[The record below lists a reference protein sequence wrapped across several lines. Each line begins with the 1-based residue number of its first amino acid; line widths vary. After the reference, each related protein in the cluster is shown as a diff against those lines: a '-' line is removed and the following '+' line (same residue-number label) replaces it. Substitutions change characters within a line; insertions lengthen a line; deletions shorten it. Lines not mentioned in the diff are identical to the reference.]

1 VDNLHKKLKSVAEA
15 IVMADDIVEPTKQ
28 QLLTAEKKTLEKVS
42 EIYANVLS
50 SFPSKR
56 GLTYHSAHLLISFV
70 LRVLSPEKIITLET
84 NPKLNMQLFQVANQ
98 LFNTSYNNHFIRDC

>member
-50 SFPSKR
+50 SFPSKGR
-56 GLTYHSAHLLISFV
+56 
-70 LRVLSPEKIITLET
+70 
-84 NPKLNMQLFQVANQ
+84 
-98 LFNTSYNNHFIRDC
+98 